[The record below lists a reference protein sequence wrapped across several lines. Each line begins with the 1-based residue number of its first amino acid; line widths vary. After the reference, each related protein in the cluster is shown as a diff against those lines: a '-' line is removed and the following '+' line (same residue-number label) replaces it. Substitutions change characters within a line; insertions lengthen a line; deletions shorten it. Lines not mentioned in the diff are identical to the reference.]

1 MTALDVIRDI
11 AEHCRPDALSR
22 IRVEAYSHPN
32 DPANSGAYDAAVDA
46 AADALAADSCTLAE
60 VCAYVVEREDAGQ
73 EFALAAYRG
82 ELTDDLLHEFQDA
95 VRAELEDRAKAAIKR
110 HI

>member
-11 AEHCRPDALSR
+11 AEYSRPDFLTR
-22 IRVEAYSHPN
+22 IRADAYRAPN
-32 DPANSGAYDAAVDA
+32 DPADSGAFDAAVDA
-46 AADALAADSCTLAE
+46 AADALAADSCALAE

-82 ELTDDLLHEFQDA
+82 ELTDALLHAFQDA